1 MNGQFTKTS
10 IVKMLMNF
18 YKVPESV
25 LVSERGFSKNCSI
38 RVQKGKVYV
47 TTNNFEK
54 WTDVFLIKN
63 YGLRLEETRRPKGS
77 KNEPLFL
84 PEFL

>member
-1 MNGQFTKTS
+1 MNKKIPKTS

-25 LVSERGFSKNCSI
+25 LVSERGFAKNCSI
-38 RVQKGKVYV
+38 RVQKGKIYV

-63 YGLRLEETRRPKGS
+63 QGLILAEIRRPKGS

-84 PEFL
+84 PELR